1 MLLNKTNNGRN
12 LVAMRETISE
22 EEVERVARLLKR
34 EIQRAAARLI
44 KVRHRR
50 ALSYA
55 NEQIEVMNENGD
67 EEDQVFWEKIAA
79 EVEKQL
85 S

>member
-1 MLLNKTNNGRN
+1 MTMGQ
-12 LVAMRETISE
+12 VVSE

-44 KVRHRR
+44 KVRHGK

-55 NEQIEVMNENGD
+55 NEKIEAMGERGD

-85 S
+85 TF

>member
-1 MLLNKTNNGRN
+1 MGRG
-12 LVAMRETISE
+12 ISKKE
-22 EEVERVARLLKR
+22 AEQVTRLLRR

-44 KVRHRR
+44 KVRRGR
-50 ALSYA
+50 ALNHA
-55 NEQIEVMNENGD
+55 NEQVKLMEESGD

-85 S
+85 KS

>member
-1 MLLNKTNNGRN
+1 M
-12 LVAMRETISE
+12 AQEISKE
-22 EEVERVARLLKR
+22 EIESVSRLLKR

-44 KVRHRR
+44 KVRSKR

-55 NEQIEVMNENGD
+55 NAQIEVMSETGD
-67 EEDQVFWEKIAA
+67 EEDQVYWEKIAA

-85 S
+85 SY

>member
-1 MLLNKTNNGRN
+1 MATGQGISKKEAEQYTLLLR
-12 LVAMRETISE
+12 
-22 EEVERVARLLKR
+22 R

-44 KVRHRR
+44 KVHSLK
-50 ALSYA
+50 ALDHA
-55 NEQIEVMNENGD
+55 NQQVKEMQENGD

-85 S
+85 QQQ

>member
-50 ALSYA
+50 ALNYA
-55 NEQIEVMNENGD
+55 NLQIEVMNENGD

>member
-1 MLLNKTNNGRN
+1 MGQ
-12 LVAMRETISE
+12 VISE
-22 EEVERVARLLKR
+22 EEVERVSRLLKR

-44 KVRHRR
+44 KVRHAK

-55 NEQIEVMNENGD
+55 NEQVEVMTEHGD
-67 EEDQVFWEKIAA
+67 EEDLVFWEKIAA

-85 S
+85 SY

>member
-1 MLLNKTNNGRN
+1 MGTET
-12 LVAMRETISE
+12 LVGEPISE
-22 EEVERVARLLKR
+22 EEVERVGRLLKR

-44 KVRHRR
+44 KVRHGR

-55 NEQIEVMNENGD
+55 NGQIEVMSENGE
-67 EEDQVFWEKIAA
+67 EEDRVFWEKIAA

-85 S
+85 SC

>member
-1 MLLNKTNNGRN
+1 MAVGQ
-12 LVAMRETISE
+12 VVSE
-22 EEVERVARLLKR
+22 EEVERVGRLLKR

-44 KVRHRR
+44 KVRDGM

-55 NEQIEVMNENGD
+55 NAKIEVMSENGE
-67 EEDQVFWEKIAA
+67 EEDRVFWEKIAA

-85 S
+85 AF